1 MAITGRGILLAL
13 LAVDDNKKGIS
24 GITRFQKLL
33 YLITK
38 EDAAK
43 NITKAIFDFVPYK
56 MGPYSSKLYD
66 DLEMMENLGLLESS
80 PVSNPTA
87 EELAEGSLNFD
98 DLMGEDS
105 DTSDSTDSA
114 EEKQYRLTE
123 KGISYAKEVLTNPDY
138 APVLDSI
145 RKVKSRF
152 SNYSLQDLLYYVYT
166 KYPEDTTESMIKD
179 QVFRKGK

>member
-1 MAITGRGILLAL
+1 MGITGRGILLAL
-13 LAVDDNKKGIS
+13 LGVDDDKRGVS

-33 YLITK
+33 YLIAK

-43 NITKAIFDFVPYK
+43 NIPKETFDFVPYK

-66 DLEMMENLGLLESS
+66 DLEMMENLGLIESS

-87 EELAEGSLNFD
+87 EELVEGSLSFD
-98 DLMGEDS
+98 DLMGDDS
-105 DTSDSTDSA
+105 DSSDAADSV

-123 KGISYAKEVLTNPDY
+123 KGVAYAKEILANYEY
-138 APVLDSI
+138 APVIDTI
-145 RKVKSRF
+145 RKVKSKF
-152 SNYSLQDLLYYVYT
+152 ANYSLQDLLYYVYT

-179 QVFRKGK
+179 QVLKRRK